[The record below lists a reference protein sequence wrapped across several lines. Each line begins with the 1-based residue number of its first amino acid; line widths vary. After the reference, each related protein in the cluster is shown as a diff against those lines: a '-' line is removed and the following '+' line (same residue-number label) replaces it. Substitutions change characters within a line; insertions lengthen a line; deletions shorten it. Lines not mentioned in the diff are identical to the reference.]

1 MATTLTLPRPAA
13 EPLVEAP
20 WRALPVIVLGAFL
33 AVLDFFIVNV
43 ALPSLDGSLHAGA
56 ALLELVV
63 AGYGVGYAC
72 TLVAGGRL
80 GDLHGRRTLFTGGLA
95 LFTAASLA
103 CGLAPT
109 AGTLVATRVVQGVA
123 AGLMVPQGL
132 ALIQSSFVGRDRDR
146 ALGVYGAVLGAAG
159 VTGQLVGGALVE
171 ANVAGLGW
179 RAIFL
184 VNVPLG
190 TAGAFAAWR
199 VLPDTRPATAA
210 RVDIPGTLLLAATVV
225 LALVPLA
232 LGREQGWP
240 AWCFVSLGAA
250 ALVLAAFAVTQAR
263 AERAGRTPLLPRR
276 LLRVPAS
283 RCGLGAALTLFV
295 AVGGFFLT
303 TAITLQSGR
312 GLSPLES
319 ALALVPF
326 GLAFLGV
333 SLASGAVAQRLGGGR
348 AIVVGS
354 LVAAVGLACEA
365 ALVLSSYRRDDPLWL
380 ALPMV
385 LVGAGQAVVVV
396 RLLAVVLAGIP
407 PALAGAASGV
417 LMTTI
422 QLALAT
428 GAATIGTLFFSVA
441 ADRSWQA
448 ASVTAL
454 AVEAVLFALTAA
466 CARGLPA

>member
-1 MATTLTLPRPAA
+1 MATTLTRPRAVA

-43 ALPSLDGSLHAGA
+43 ALPSLDGSLHAGPD
-56 ALLELVV
+56 LLELVV

-72 TLVAGGRL
+72 TLIAGGRL
-80 GDLHGRRTLFTGGLA
+80 GDRHGRRLLFSGGLG

-109 AGTLVATRVVQGVA
+109 ASALVVARVIQGIA

-132 ALIQSSFVGRDRDR
+132 ALIQSSFVGPDRDR
-146 ALGVYGAVLGAAG
+146 ALGIYGAVLGAAS
-159 VTGQLVGGALVE
+159 VTGQLLGGALVE

-190 TAGAFAAWR
+190 TAGVLAAWR
-199 VLPDTRPATAA
+199 VLPDPRAPSAA
-210 RVDIPGTLLLAATVV
+210 RVDVPGTLLLAATVV

-240 AWCFVSLGAA
+240 AWCFASLVAA
-250 ALVLAAFAVTQAR
+250 GGLLVAFALTQAR
-263 AERAGRTPLLPRR
+263 AERAGRTPLLPLR
-276 LLRVPAS
+276 LLRVDAS
-283 RCGLGAALTLFV
+283 RRGLAVALTLFV

-319 ALALVPF
+319 GMALAPA

-333 SLASGAVAQRLGGGR
+333 SLAAGSVARRLGGGR
-348 AIVVGS
+348 AIVVGGLTAS
-354 LVAAVGLACEA
+354 VGLVAQA
-365 ALVLSSYRRDDPLWL
+365 ALVLSSYRHDDPLWL

-385 LVGAGQAVVVV
+385 LVGAGMATVVV

-407 PALAGAASGV
+407 PDLAGAASGA

-422 QLALAT
+422 QLALAI

-441 ADRSWQA
+441 GDRSWQA
-448 ASVTAL
+448 ASVTVL
-454 AVEAVLFALTAA
+454 VVEAALFALTAA